1 MAWQIDF
8 GPRAERALKKLD
20 RQVAARV
27 VAYLEEMAAGD
38 PRARGKALTGE
49 LGGFWRDPRRRLAGA
64 VPDRRRA
71 ADRAGRRSRAS
82 PRDLPV
88 DCRACA

>member
-1 MAWQIDF
+1 MAWQVDF

-38 PRARGKALTGE
+38 PRARRKALTGE
-49 LGGFWRDPRRRLAGA
+49 LGGFWRYPRRRLVGA
-64 VPDRRRA
+64 VLDEDARLVILVVDLGHRREVYR
-71 ADRAGRRSRAS
+71 
-82 PRDLPV
+82 
-88 DCRACA
+88 